1 MGVETKHEMNFR
13 TNTTLPVFNWYQGKS
28 ALGDMWSLNSLKA
41 SEILY
46 ERNIKLAEDERKREE
61 KKCLELSMQNEDLM
75 KERDKAVQ
83 ENLTEVAMNHDLS
96 MDKDRL
102 QREYDRLLKDQQR
115 EMEVTK
121 RDFIQILLQKELEH
135 EKVLLNERS
144 KATEIKKNLDK
155 QVDELKVEIVEL
167 NEEVGRKTVEIT
179 KIEADHSERFIESEN
194 RLRTEYEVKIKKIQA
209 DHDQE
214 IAERELEEAKLSQD
228 RKLLKSDAD
237 TMDHDH
243 EKDLLQHNHE
253 HKQVVE
259 DAIEEVNN
267 KWRNKYMQLERESE
281 NKERGHRNE
290 ISHLENKRRD
300 DLKEKDGRWQL
311 TLSQKQNEIDFV
323 KESLEKNLV
332 EANQK
337 ISASEAKFFREKL
350 QLKNEAEMK
359 LNEKVKELNVEFK
372 KNLDEKVDTLTSNL
386 KYEMGE
392 KEKDHQYKIQRKDME
407 LATMEES
414 LARAQRRNNEIENNL
429 RTIDRKITKDQI
441 QKLTEEKTDKYTSMK
456 KQMHER
462 KQSRSFF
469 H

>member
-1 MGVETKHEMNFR
+1 
-13 TNTTLPVFNWYQGKS
+13 
-28 ALGDMWSLNSLKA
+28 
-41 SEILY
+41 
-46 ERNIKLAEDERKREE
+46 
-61 KKCLELSMQNEDLM
+61 MQNEDLM
-75 KERDKAVQ
+75 KQRDKAVQ
-83 ENLTEVAMNHDLS
+83 ENLAEVTMNHDLS

-102 QREYDRLLKDQQR
+102 EREYDRLLKDQQR

-121 RDFIQILLQKELEH
+121 RDFVQILVQKDLEH
-135 EKVLLNERS
+135 EKELMNERS

-281 NKERGHRNE
+281 SKERGYKNE
-290 ISHLENKRRD
+290 ISHLENKSRD
-300 DLKEKDGRWQL
+300 DLKENDG
-311 TLSQKQNEIDFV
+311 
-323 KESLEKNLV
+323 
-332 EANQK
+332 
-337 ISASEAKFFREKL
+337 
-350 QLKNEAEMK
+350 
-359 LNEKVKELNVEFK
+359 
-372 KNLDEKVDTLTSNL
+372 
-386 KYEMGE
+386 
-392 KEKDHQYKIQRKDME
+392 
-407 LATMEES
+407 
-414 LARAQRRNNEIENNL
+414 
-429 RTIDRKITKDQI
+429 
-441 QKLTEEKTDKYTSMK
+441 
-456 KQMHER
+456 
-462 KQSRSFF
+462 
-469 H
+469 

>member
-1 MGVETKHEMNFR
+1 MNY
-13 TNTTLPVFNWYQGKS
+13 NTLPLFNWYHGKS

-46 ERNIKLAEDERKREE
+46 ERNIKFADDERKREE
-61 KKCLELSMQNEDLM
+61 KKCLELSRQNEDIM
-75 KERDKAVQ
+75 KQRDKAVQ
-83 ENLTEVAMNHDLS
+83 ENLAESAMNHNLS
-96 MDKDRL
+96 IDKDRL

-121 RDFIQILLQKELEH
+121 RDFVQILVQKDLEH
-135 EKVLLNERS
+135 EKELMNERS

-155 QVDELKVEIVEL
+155 QVEELKAEIVEL

-179 KIEADHSERFIESEN
+179 KIEADHSEKWIENET
-194 RLRTEYEVKIKKIQA
+194 RLKTEYEVKIKKIQEV
-209 DHDQE
+209 HDQE
-214 IAERELEEAKLSQD
+214 IAERELEEARLSQD
-228 RKLLKSDAD
+228 RKLLKNDVDA
-237 TMDHDH
+237 MNHDH
-243 EKDLLQHNHE
+243 ENDLLKHNHE
-253 HKQVVE
+253 HKQAVE

-267 KWRNKYMQLERESE
+267 KWRNKFLQLEREIE
-281 NKERGHRNE
+281 NKERSHKNE

-386 KYEMGE
+386 KYEMGQ
-392 KEKDHQYKIQRKDME
+392 KEKDHQYKMQRKDME
-407 LATMEES
+407 LATMAES
-414 LARAQRRNNEIENNL
+414 LTRAL
-429 RTIDRKITKDQI
+429 
-441 QKLTEEKTDKYTSMK
+441 
-456 KQMHER
+456 
-462 KQSRSFF
+462 
-469 H
+469 